1 MYTELS
7 ALLQKPRL
15 YEKTTSKFWN
25 DPHISAGMLKTHL
38 DPNTDAASRKP
49 ETIRRSAH
57 WISSLIPCGAALM
70 DIGCG
75 PGLYTRQFAECGLR
89 VTGMDF
95 SERSIAWAREH
106 DAASTYLVQDY
117 LEMDFDSAFGI
128 ITLVWCDYGALVPED
143 RTNLLRRVRKALKPG
158 GLFLFDVFTPRRYDT
173 FEEETS
179 WEICEDGGFWSP
191 RPYLCLSVKY
201 CYENHIGVW
210 RYVIVEDDTS
220 RSYNIW
226 DTGFTREDLSEE
238 LAVQGF
244 SPLAFYSDAEGGAY
258 DAASSTLC
266 AIMKKTER

>member
-1 MYTELS
+1 M
-7 ALLQKPRL
+7 
-15 YEKTTSKFWN
+15 
-25 DPHISAGMLKTHL
+25 
-38 DPNTDAASRKP
+38 
-49 ETIRRSAH
+49 
-57 WISSLIPCGAALM
+57 
-70 DIGCG
+70 
-75 PGLYTRQFAECGLR
+75 
-89 VTGMDF
+89 
-95 SERSIAWAREH
+95 
-106 DAASTYLVQDY
+106 
-117 LEMDFDSAFGI
+117 
-128 ITLVWCDYGALVPED
+128 
-143 RTNLLRRVRKALKPG
+143 
-158 GLFLFDVFTPRRYDT
+158 FDVFTPRRYDT

-238 LAVQGF
+238 LAAQGF